1 MTTQH
6 TPLPWYTETDV
17 DILDANGMTVCST
30 LEPESNVATQAD
42 YDNAAFIVKACNS
55 HAALVE
61 ALEALLNLGEYDG
74 DGNYVIKDRGEY
86 TETDSPDEAV
96 IPELAQAL
104 AALKL
109 AKES

>member
-1 MTTQH
+1 MDNH
-6 TPLPWYTETDV
+6 TPTPWHRHVTQDGDREIWAGDLHIATMAVGDGPDEEADA
-17 DILDANGMTVCST
+17 DIIIRAV
-30 LEPESNVATQAD
+30 
-42 YDNAAFIVKACNS
+42 NS

-61 ALEALLNLGEYDG
+61 ALENLLNVGEYDG

-86 TETDSPDEAV
+86 TETDSPDEAL

-109 AKES
+109 AKAPQ